1 MRRLLLIAVML
12 LTAGCSSAAPS
23 PVANVVNVSNPIAV
37 CTPTGC
43 YVRGI
48 VYNTGPSCALAI
60 HGASFGVNWTGPTI
74 LRPAES
80 APYAGC
86 CAASLPPD
94 ANPTIAFTA
103 SVCP

>member
-1 MRRLLLIAVML
+1 MKRLIV
-12 LTAGCSSAAPS
+12 LTLFAASCSNVTPS
-23 PVANVVNVSNPIAV
+23 PVANVVHVSSPVAV
-37 CTPTGC
+37 CTPGGC

-60 HGASFGVNWTGPTI
+60 HGASFGVSWTGPTI

-103 SVCP
+103 SLCP